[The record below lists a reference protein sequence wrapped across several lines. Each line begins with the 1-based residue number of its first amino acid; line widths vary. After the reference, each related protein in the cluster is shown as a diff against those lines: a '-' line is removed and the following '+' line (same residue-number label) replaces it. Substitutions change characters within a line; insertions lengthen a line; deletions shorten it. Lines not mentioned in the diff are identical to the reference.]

1 MTFAMGGVPHAGPR
15 QKFLLIVHEIK
26 SQKVYGESKRIEN
39 LEFFFKEGQKKIFCY
54 VVIKTGKFE

>member
-39 LEFFFKEGQKKIFCY
+39 LEFFLKKDKKRSFAMLS
-54 VVIKTGKFE
+54 